1 MPTRKLTDPMIR
13 ALESP
18 PRGQVTFYDA
28 TLPRFGLRVSSGSA
42 RTWVVFYRF
51 GGRMRRLSLGTYPLL
66 KLADARAK
74 AKEALAAVTQGDDP
88 AAEKRAEREAPTFRE
103 LVSAYL
109 EHHAKPKKRSW
120 REDER
125 MLQTYVPAAWF
136 SMKAASITRR
146 DIRELVESKAR
157 RTPVM
162 ANRLLACLH
171 RTFNFGIRWDMT
183 EANPCAMVQRPG
195 LERSRDRVLT
205 ADEIRKVWRA
215 AEAEDEINAALFKL
229 YFLTAQ
235 RGGELRSIRWED
247 IDLEEAVWTIPG
259 ERSKNGRPHRV
270 PLSAPA
276 IELLRALEAG
286 RVDDEP
292 WVFASVGA
300 GGYRATVAKALRRIH
315 KASGVRDFT
324 PHDIRRSVATHL
336 ASMGVQR
343 LTIAK
348 LLNHVERG
356 ITAVYERHSYD
367 PEKRAALNAW
377 AARLE
382 QILSGEPARAKVI
395 PLRA

>member
-13 ALESP
+13 ALKSP
-18 PRGQVTFYDA
+18 PRGQITFYDA
-28 TLPRFGLRVSSGSA
+28 TLPRFGLRVSSGGA
-42 RTWVVFYRF
+42 RTWVVFYRL

-74 AKEALAAVTQGDDP
+74 AKAALAAVTQGDDP

-103 LVSAYL
+103 LVTSYL

-157 RTPVM
+157 HTPVM

-195 LERSRDRVLT
+195 VERSRDRVLS
-205 ADEIRKVWRA
+205 ADEIRKVWCA
-215 AEAEDEINAALFKL
+215 AEAEDEVNAALFKL

-235 RGGELRSIRWED
+235 RGGELRSM
-247 IDLEEAVWTIPG
+247 
-259 ERSKNGRPHRV
+259 
-270 PLSAPA
+270 
-276 IELLRALEAG
+276 
-286 RVDDEP
+286 
-292 WVFASVGA
+292 
-300 GGYRATVAKALRRIH
+300 
-315 KASGVRDFT
+315 
-324 PHDIRRSVATHL
+324 RSVAR
-336 ASMGVQR
+336 ASGSSLSRNSRPGRSRASGRRTAFRIAFRSR
-343 LTIAK
+343 L
-348 LLNHVERG
+348 RP
-356 ITAVYERHSYD
+356 SSCC
-367 PEKRAALNAW
+367 ALSKQA
-377 AARLE
+377 
-382 QILSGEPARAKVI
+382 G
-395 PLRA
+395 